1 MNSFD
6 LVVGVKG
13 AGELATGIACRLH
26 QSNIRKIFMMEI
38 EKPLAVRRNVAF
50 CDVIYTGNKCVE
62 GVGAS
67 KVETVD
73 DIEETWGSKKIAVIV
88 DPEWHF
94 IEKLYPDVVI
104 DATIAKRNLGTT
116 MKEAPLVIG
125 VGPGFDAGKTVHVVI
140 ESNRGHNLG
149 RLISAGQAE
158 ANTGIPG
165 SINGFARER
174 VLRAPSD
181 GEFVSDIEIGT
192 MVKSG
197 AVVGKVNGDHITTEI
212 SGVVRGLIR
221 SGTVVK
227 SGLKIGDV
235 DPRGV
240 IAYCDTI
247 SDKSRAISG
256 GVLEAIMRVMGTS
269 DGFYRHKSGCS
280 DK

>member
-1 MNSFD
+1 MNLLD

-13 AGELATGIACRLH
+13 AGELATGIACRLA

-50 CDVIYTGNKCVE
+50 CDVIYSGNKCVE
-62 GVGAS
+62 GVEAS
-67 KVETVD
+67 KLETVV
-73 DIEETWGSKKIAVIV
+73 DIEATWGLNKIAVIV
-88 DPEWHF
+88 DPEWHS
-94 IEKLYPDVVI
+94 IKKLRPDVVI

-125 VGPGFDAGKTVHVVI
+125 VGPGFEAGKTVHVVI

-149 RLISAGQAE
+149 RVISEGQAE

-174 VLRAPSD
+174 VLRAPND
-181 GEFVSDIEIGT
+181 GNFVSNIKIGT

-197 AVVGKVNGDHITTEI
+197 DVVGTVNGDHVTTEI

-221 SGTVVK
+221 PGTVVK
-227 SGLKIGDV
+227 KGLKIGDV

-240 IAYCDTI
+240 MAYCDTI
-247 SDKSRAISG
+247 SDKSRTISG
-256 GVLEAIMRVMGTS
+256 GVLEAIVRFMGIT
-269 DGFYRHKSGCS
+269 KVA
-280 DK
+280 